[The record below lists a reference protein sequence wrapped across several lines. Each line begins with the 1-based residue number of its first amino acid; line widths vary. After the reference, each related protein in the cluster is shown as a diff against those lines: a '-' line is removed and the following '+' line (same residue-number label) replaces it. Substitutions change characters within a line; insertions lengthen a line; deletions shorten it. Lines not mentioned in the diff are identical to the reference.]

1 MGVTVLMHEVKATC
15 HGPGRTEGGKRAIA
29 NVLATEEPS
38 PALGGGHGAGVGR
51 PFMASVFAGHQ
62 EEGLLMVEVESSLP
76 ERGVMWPGGARFLVS
91 SQWEAG
97 LPRTLLKA
105 PVVV

>member
-1 MGVTVLMHEVKATC
+1 
-15 HGPGRTEGGKRAIA
+15 
-29 NVLATEEPS
+29 
-38 PALGGGHGAGVGR
+38 
-51 PFMASVFAGHQ
+51 MASVFARHQ